1 MMERV
6 CRLTMVFACLTLGV
20 ACEGDDGDGGGGE
33 GTADA
38 APADTM
44 APDAES
50 DDASAP
56 DADDTPGDT
65 STDAGGGGGGLA
77 VVETPSAE
85 ECGAPEGATLEHAAV
100 AEGHCAWEFAEV
112 SGPRGIEVDGAG
124 DVLVVSENT
133 NDIVALHDDNDN
145 RVIDDGERTTLVEGG
160 PGLNHGLWLKG
171 DYLYASSASTVYR
184 WPYTA
189 GQQSELTDREVIVDG
204 IPTGGH
210 STRTLVSREGSD
222 WLYVNFGSRGNVTDN
237 DNRALVK
244 RFDLSSIPEGGYDA
258 TEAGEV
264 HADGLRNEV
273 ALEFDEQG
281 RLWGMQNGMDNL
293 SRDDLGGDI
302 HADNPGEELNLLD
315 ESGEFHGYPYCWSEY
330 NLSDDVGMGPG
341 TQWAMPRFMDDGTHD
356 DAWCQNRD
364 NVRPPEL
371 VLQAHQAP
379 LGMEFY
385 RGDELDESLQ
395 GDALAALHGSWNRP
409 VPVGYS
415 VVRIPFEDGE
425 PTGVEPFLE
434 YAGDGATDDSEWPH
448 RPVEP
453 AVAQEGTLLVT
464 SDASSRVIAVGATD

>member
-1 MMERV
+1 
-6 CRLTMVFACLTLGV
+6 LLAACDG
-20 ACEGDDGDGGGGE
+20 GDGEGGGDRVDV
-33 GTADA
+33 GQM
-38 APADTM
+38 DTM
-44 APDAES
+44 LPDAEPGDVEGEDTS
-50 DDASAP
+50 TP
-56 DADDTPGDT
+56 DVVPDDT
-65 STDAGGGGGGLA
+65 STDAGGGGDLE
-77 VVETPSAE
+77 VVETPTADQ
-85 ECGAPEGATLEHAAV
+85 CGAPAEATLEHAAV
-100 AEGHCAWEFAEV
+100 AEGHCAWEFADI

-124 DVLVVSENT
+124 DVVVVSENT

-145 RVIDDGERTTLVEGG
+145 GVIDDGERTTLVDGG

-189 GQQSELTDREVIVDG
+189 GQQSELTGREVVVDA

-222 WLYVNFGSRGNVTDN
+222 WLYVNFGSQGNVTDN

-244 RFDLSSIPEGGYDA
+244 RFDLSSIPESGYEA
-258 TEAGEV
+258 SAGEV

-273 ALEFDEQG
+273 ALEFDQQG
-281 RLWGMQNGMDNL
+281 RLWGIQNGMDNL

-302 HADNPGEELNLLD
+302 HADNPGEEVNLLD

-330 NLSDDVGMGPG
+330 SLPADVGMGPR

-356 DAWCQNRD
+356 DAWCQDRD

-385 RGDELDESLQ
+385 LGDELDAALE

-415 VVRIPFEDGE
+415 VVRLPFEDGE

-434 YAGDGATDDSEWPH
+434 YAGDGATDDQEWPH

-453 AVAQEGTLLVT
+453 AVAEDGTLLVT